1 MSFFNILSLGEQLFP
16 SKVSSLSL
24 RKWFFKRISCSLI
37 SLAQFQDDKNLN
49 FIFKFWKSHKF
60 PNILNHLYHS
70 LKTFFPVFY
79 NCQKFSLIICNEY
92 FNKVFL
98 VKTTGTKRVFWNEC
112 CGWNEF
118 CLFSIFFFE
127 FYCICVETS
136 NVFAS
141 NLLSRL
147 LITSTL
153 GICPFPDIAEEC
165 LLETFFKST
174 DNRKNLG
181 S

>member
-37 SLAQFQDDKNLN
+37 SLAEFQDDKNLN

-98 VKTTGTKRVFWNEC
+98 VKTTGTWVSAKFKVFAALWMKRVLFIFNTFLWVLLYLCWN
-112 CGWNEF
+112 
-118 CLFSIFFFE
+118 
-127 FYCICVETS
+127 
-136 NVFAS
+136 
-141 NLLSRL
+141 
-147 LITSTL
+147 
-153 GICPFPDIAEEC
+153 
-165 LLETFFKST
+165 
-174 DNRKNLG
+174 
-181 S
+181 